1 MPPACNVSRPAS
13 RSPYQVSLDA
23 EDIRNEKV
31 KVLRSMVPVQL
42 DDVVLGQYKGRWGST
57 MAGGA
62 LPYCLPHITDPGF
75 CCSLCFHSRVLCVR
89 LSPKCR
95 SLHAPPNLLCL
106 LLHVQE

>member
-42 DDVVLGQYKGRWGST
+42 DDVVLGQYKGRWGV
-57 MAGGA
+57 
-62 LPYCLPHITDPGF
+62 LPYCLPHITA
-75 CCSLCFHSRVLCVR
+75 HCV
-89 LSPKCR
+89 C
-95 SLHAPPNLLCL
+95 
-106 LLHVQE
+106 